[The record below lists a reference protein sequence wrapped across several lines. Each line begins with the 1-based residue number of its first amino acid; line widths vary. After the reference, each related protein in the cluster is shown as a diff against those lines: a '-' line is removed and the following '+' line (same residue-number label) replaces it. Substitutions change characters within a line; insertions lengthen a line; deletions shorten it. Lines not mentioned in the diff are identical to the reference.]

1 MIKEKLSSS
10 CTVIDLQTRLA
21 KIEQPMQSEN
31 KKVNKFL
38 VDISSTFPDKFET
51 VERIREIF
59 LMKNSELDEEIKY
72 GGITFNLSGQL
83 IGGGVVYKKHISI
96 EFSNGAQ
103 FVDNDSFLEGKG
115 KYRRHMKINEKE
127 DIKNKK
133 INLYIEQAIINLR
146 S

>member
-1 MIKEKLSSS
+1 MSGTQKHSLLMIKEKLSSS

-83 IGGGVVYKKHISI
+83 IGGGLFIKSI
-96 EFSNGAQ
+96 YLSNLVTEHNLLIMIVSLKAKE
-103 FVDNDSFLEGKG
+103 STEG
-115 KYRRHMKINEKE
+115 I
-127 DIKNKK
+127 
-133 INLYIEQAIINLR
+133 
-146 S
+146 